1 MGVKLL
7 KSVEDISTTK
17 KRLRIEI
24 PSDVIEKEIRDS
36 IEKVRQKAKIPGF
49 RPGRTPVN
57 IIEKRFGKE
66 VEAEALDKIIPEYY
80 SKALKEAELTP
91 VAMPVFD
98 EKLDFKRNNPV
109 SLSITV
115 EVMPKIENL
124 SYENMKV
131 KDIPAAVDD
140 AEVEDYLK
148 KLQGEKAIYEVAE
161 KEIETDDLV
170 SFEYV
175 DAKIAGEE
183 NAAFLKEQISKMGN
197 EVLPPDII
205 EKMIGKK
212 KNDIVEFT
220 TTPKVFGEDCKSK
233 ELAGK
238 TINMK
243 VAIKEIKKKNL
254 PAIDDEFA
262 KDLGFENIS
271 EMKEKI
277 KEKILNF
284 KKEHIV
290 RIQKA
295 IIVNKIL
302 EAHNF
307 EVPETLVKKELESL
321 MMEESLSDARYKP
334 APASEARPGMQDN
347 TPLTP
352 PLLRGEFKG
361 GDAGSLEAEKKDFE
375 NLQADMGS
383 KAVRNVRASIII
395 DAIGQ
400 KEGITVTDDE
410 IKDRIAVLAQ
420 RLSAT
425 PEAVINFYKYK
436 EGSLEGL
443 RHSIFEDK
451 VMDMLLS
458 KAIIEKGE

>member
-1 MGVKLL
+1 LL
-7 KSVEDISTTK
+7 KSVEDINTTK

-24 PSDVIEKEIRDS
+24 PSDVIEKEIGNS
-36 IEKVRQKAKIPGF
+36 LEKVRQKAKIPGF
-49 RPGRTPVN
+49 RPGRAPIN
-57 IIEKRFGKE
+57 LIERRFGKE
-66 VEAEALDKIIPEYY
+66 VEAEVLDKIIPEYY
-80 SKALKEAELTP
+80 SKALKEAELMP
-91 VAMPVFD
+91 VTTPVFD
-98 EKLDFKRNNPV
+98 EKIDFKRNNPINL
-109 SLSITV
+109 SLTV

-131 KDIPAAVDD
+131 EDIPVSVDD

-148 KLQGEKAIYEVAE
+148 KLQGEKAMYEVSE
-161 KEIETDDLV
+161 KEIDTDDLV

-183 NAAFLKEQISKMGN
+183 NAAALKEQISKMGN
-197 EVLPPDII
+197 EILPPDIM

-212 KNDIVEFT
+212 KDDIVEFAT
-220 TTPKVFGEDCKSK
+220 TFNGDCKSK

-238 TINMK
+238 TIDMK

-254 PAIDDEFA
+254 PEIDDEFA
-262 KDLGFENIS
+262 KDLGFENIP

-277 KEKILNF
+277 KEKIF
-284 KKEHIV
+284 AVKKEHIV

-302 EAHNF
+302 EAHSF
-307 EVPETLVKKELESL
+307 EAPETLVRRELESL
-321 MMEESLSDARYKP
+321 MMHESLSQR
-334 APASEARPGMQDN
+334 EAKE
-347 TPLTP
+347 TTSI
-352 PLLRGEFKG
+352 
-361 GDAGSLEAEKKDFE
+361 AGSPEEEKVVASRSQEDLEKLQTELKDKALK
-375 NLQADMGS
+375 NVQAS
-383 KAVRNVRASIII
+383 LII

-410 IKDRIAVLAQ
+410 VNERISLIAQ
-420 RLSAT
+420 KLSAT
-425 PEAVINFYKYK
+425 PEAVKNFYHYK

>member
-1 MGVKLL
+1 ML

-24 PSDVIEKEIRDS
+24 PSDVIEKEIGDS

-66 VEAEALDKIIPEYY
+66 VEAEVLDKIIPEYY

-91 VAMPVFD
+91 AAMPVFD

-124 SYENMKV
+124 NYENIEIE
-131 KDIPAAVDD
+131 DIPVIVDE
-140 AEVEDYLK
+140 AEVEEYLK
-148 KLQGEKAIYEVAE
+148 KLQGEKAIYEVSE
-161 KEIETDDLV
+161 KEIDTDDLV

-183 NAAFLKEQISKMGN
+183 NAASLKEQISKMGN
-197 EVLPPDII
+197 EILPPDII

-212 KNDIVEFT
+212 KDDIVEFT

-238 TINMK
+238 TIDMK

-254 PAIDDEFA
+254 PTIDDEFA

-284 KKEHIV
+284 KKEHAA

-295 IIVNKIL
+295 KIVNKIL
-302 EAHNF
+302 EAHNL
-307 EVPETLVKKELESL
+307 EVPEALVKRELESVML
-321 MMEESLSDARYKP
+321 EESMGELKGGHPESGITHLI
-334 APASEARPGMQDN
+334 SEADSPEQEEKN
-347 TPLTP
+347 
-352 PLLRGEFKG
+352 
-361 GDAGSLEAEKKDFE
+361 LEK
-375 NLQADMGS
+375 LQTELKN
-383 KAVRNVRASIII
+383 KALKTVQASIII
-395 DAIGQ
+395 DVIGQ

-420 RLSAT
+420 RLSAA
-425 PEAVINFYKYK
+425 PEAVIKFYKYK

-451 VMDMLLS
+451 VLDMLLS

>member
-1 MGVKLL
+1 ML
-7 KSVEDISTTK
+7 KSVEDINTTK

-24 PSDVIEKEIRDS
+24 PSDVIEKEIGNS
-36 IEKVRQKAKIPGF
+36 LEKVRQKAKIPGF
-49 RPGRTPVN
+49 RPGRAPIN
-57 IIEKRFGKE
+57 LIERRFGKE
-66 VEAEALDKIIPEYY
+66 VEAEVLDKIIPEYY
-80 SKALKEAELTP
+80 SKALKEAELMP
-91 VAMPVFD
+91 VTTPVFD
-98 EKLDFKRNNPV
+98 EKIDFKRNNPINL
-109 SLSITV
+109 SLTV

-131 KDIPAAVDD
+131 EDIPVSVDD

-148 KLQGEKAIYEVAE
+148 KLQGEKAMYEVSE
-161 KEIETDDLV
+161 KEIDTDDLV

-183 NAAFLKEQISKMGN
+183 NAAALKEQISKMGN
-197 EVLPPDII
+197 EILPPDIM

-212 KNDIVEFT
+212 KDDIVEFAT
-220 TTPKVFGEDCKSK
+220 TFNGDCKSK

-238 TINMK
+238 TIDMK

-254 PAIDDEFA
+254 PEIDDEFA
-262 KDLGFENIS
+262 KDLGFENIP

-277 KEKILNF
+277 KEKIF
-284 KKEHIV
+284 AVKKEHIV

-302 EAHNF
+302 EAHSF
-307 EVPETLVKKELESL
+307 EAPETLVRRELESL
-321 MMEESLSDARYKP
+321 MMHESLSQR
-334 APASEARPGMQDN
+334 EAKE
-347 TPLTP
+347 TTSI
-352 PLLRGEFKG
+352 
-361 GDAGSLEAEKKDFE
+361 AGSPEEEKVVASRSQEDLEKLQTELKDKALK
-375 NLQADMGS
+375 NVQAS
-383 KAVRNVRASIII
+383 LII

-410 IKDRIAVLAQ
+410 VNERISLIAQ
-420 RLSAT
+420 KLSAT
-425 PEAVINFYKYK
+425 PEAVKNFYHYK

>member
-1 MGVKLL
+1 ML
-7 KSVEDISTTK
+7 KSVEDIDTTK

-24 PSDVIEKEIRDS
+24 PSDVIEKEIGNS
-36 IEKVRQKAKIPGF
+36 LEKVRQKAKIPGF
-49 RPGRTPVN
+49 RPGRAPIN
-57 IIEKRFGKE
+57 LIERRFGKE
-66 VEAEALDKIIPEYY
+66 VEAEVLDKIIPEYY
-80 SKALKEAELTP
+80 SKALKEAELMP
-91 VAMPVFD
+91 VTTPVFD
-98 EKLDFKRNNPV
+98 EKIDFKRNNPINL
-109 SLSITV
+109 SLTV

-131 KDIPAAVDD
+131 EDIPVSVDD

-148 KLQGEKAIYEVAE
+148 KLQGEKAIYEVSE
-161 KEIETDDLV
+161 KEIDTDDLV

-183 NAAFLKEQISKMGN
+183 NAAALKEQISKMGN
-197 EVLPPDII
+197 EILPPDIM

-212 KNDIVEFT
+212 KDDIVEFAT
-220 TTPKVFGEDCKSK
+220 TFNGDCKSK

-238 TINMK
+238 TIDMK

-254 PAIDDEFA
+254 PEIDDEFA
-262 KDLGFENIS
+262 KDLGFENIP

-277 KEKILNF
+277 KEKIF
-284 KKEHIV
+284 AVKKEHIV

-302 EAHNF
+302 EAHSF
-307 EVPETLVKKELESL
+307 EAPETLVRRELESL
-321 MMEESLSDARYKP
+321 MMHESLSQR
-334 APASEARPGMQDN
+334 EAKE
-347 TPLTP
+347 TTSI
-352 PLLRGEFKG
+352 
-361 GDAGSLEAEKKDFE
+361 AGSPEEEKVVATRSQEDLEKLQTELKDKALK
-375 NLQADMGS
+375 NVQAS
-383 KAVRNVRASIII
+383 LII

-410 IKDRIAVLAQ
+410 VNERISLVAQ
-420 RLSAT
+420 KLSAT
-425 PEAVINFYKYK
+425 PEAVKNFYHYK

-443 RHSIFEDK
+443 RHSIYEDK

-458 KAIIEKGE
+458 KAVIEKGE

>member
-1 MGVKLL
+1 ML

-24 PSDVIEKEIRDS
+24 PSDVIEKEIGDS

-66 VEAEALDKIIPEYY
+66 VEAEVLDKIIPEYY

-91 VAMPVFD
+91 AAMPVFD

-124 SYENMKV
+124 NYENIEIE
-131 KDIPAAVDD
+131 DIPVIVDE
-140 AEVEDYLK
+140 AEVEEYLK
-148 KLQGEKAIYEVAE
+148 KLQGEKAIYEVSE
-161 KEIETDDLV
+161 KEIDTDDLV

-183 NAAFLKEQISKMGN
+183 NAASLKEQISKMGN
-197 EVLPPDII
+197 EILPPDII

-212 KNDIVEFT
+212 KDDIVEFT

-238 TINMK
+238 TIDMK

-254 PAIDDEFA
+254 PTIDDEFA

-284 KKEHIV
+284 KKEHAA

-295 IIVNKIL
+295 KIVNKIL

-307 EVPETLVKKELESL
+307 EVPEALVKRELESVML
-321 MMEESLSDARYKP
+321 EESMGELKGGHPESGITHLI
-334 APASEARPGMQDN
+334 SEADSPEQEEKN
-347 TPLTP
+347 
-352 PLLRGEFKG
+352 
-361 GDAGSLEAEKKDFE
+361 LEK
-375 NLQADMGS
+375 LQTELKN
-383 KAVRNVRASIII
+383 KALKTVQASIII
-395 DAIGQ
+395 DVIGQ

-420 RLSAT
+420 RLSAA
-425 PEAVINFYKYK
+425 PEAVIKFYKYK

-451 VMDMLLS
+451 VLDMLLS

>member
-1 MGVKLL
+1 LL

-24 PSDVIEKEIRDS
+24 PSDVIEKEIGDS

-66 VEAEALDKIIPEYY
+66 VEAEVLDKIIPEYY

-91 VAMPVFD
+91 AAMPVFD

-124 SYENMKV
+124 NYENIEIE
-131 KDIPAAVDD
+131 DIPVIVDE
-140 AEVEDYLK
+140 AEVEEYLK
-148 KLQGEKAIYEVAE
+148 KLQGEKAIYEVSE
-161 KEIETDDLV
+161 KEIDTDDLV

-183 NAAFLKEQISKMGN
+183 NAASLKEQISKMGN
-197 EVLPPDII
+197 EILPPDII

-212 KNDIVEFT
+212 KDDIVEFT

-238 TINMK
+238 TIDMK

-254 PAIDDEFA
+254 PTIDDEFA

-284 KKEHIV
+284 KKEHAA

-295 IIVNKIL
+295 KIVNKIL

-307 EVPETLVKKELESL
+307 EVPEALVKRELESVML
-321 MMEESLSDARYKP
+321 EESMGELKGGHPESGITHLI
-334 APASEARPGMQDN
+334 SEADSPEQEEKN
-347 TPLTP
+347 
-352 PLLRGEFKG
+352 
-361 GDAGSLEAEKKDFE
+361 LEK
-375 NLQADMGS
+375 LQTELKN
-383 KAVRNVRASIII
+383 KALKTVQASIII
-395 DAIGQ
+395 DVIGQ

-420 RLSAT
+420 RLSAA
-425 PEAVINFYKYK
+425 PEAVIKFYKYK

-451 VMDMLLS
+451 VLDMLLS

>member
-1 MGVKLL
+1 ML
-7 KSVEDISTTK
+7 KSVEDINTTK

-24 PSDVIEKEIRDS
+24 PSDVIEKEIGNS
-36 IEKVRQKAKIPGF
+36 LEKVRQKAKIPGF
-49 RPGRTPVN
+49 RPGRAPIN
-57 IIEKRFGKE
+57 LIERRFGKE
-66 VEAEALDKIIPEYY
+66 VEAEVLDKIIPEYY
-80 SKALKEAELTP
+80 SKALKEAELMP
-91 VAMPVFD
+91 VTTPVFD
-98 EKLDFKRNNPV
+98 EKIDFKRNNPINL
-109 SLSITV
+109 SLTV

-131 KDIPAAVDD
+131 EDIPVSVDD

-148 KLQGEKAIYEVAE
+148 KLQGEKAIYEVSE
-161 KEIETDDLV
+161 KEIDTDDLV

-183 NAAFLKEQISKMGN
+183 NAAALKEQISKMGN
-197 EVLPPDII
+197 EILPPDIM

-212 KNDIVEFT
+212 KDDIVEFAT
-220 TTPKVFGEDCKSK
+220 TFNGDCKSK

-238 TINMK
+238 TIDMK

-254 PAIDDEFA
+254 PEIDDEFA
-262 KDLGFENIS
+262 KDLGFENIP

-277 KEKILNF
+277 KEKIF
-284 KKEHIV
+284 AVKKEHIV

-302 EAHNF
+302 EAHSF
-307 EVPETLVKKELESL
+307 EAPETLVRREMEAL
-321 MMEESLSDARYKP
+321 MMHESLSQR
-334 APASEARPGMQDN
+334 EAKE
-347 TPLTP
+347 TTSI
-352 PLLRGEFKG
+352 
-361 GDAGSLEAEKKDFE
+361 AGSPEEEKVVASRSQEDLEKLQTELKDKALK
-375 NLQADMGS
+375 NVQAS
-383 KAVRNVRASIII
+383 LIV

-410 IKDRIAVLAQ
+410 VNERISLIAQ
-420 RLSAT
+420 KLSAT
-425 PEAVINFYKYK
+425 PEAVKNFYHYK
-436 EGSLEGL
+436 ESSLEGL

-458 KAIIEKGE
+458 KAVIEKGE

>member
-1 MGVKLL
+1 LL
-7 KSVEDISTTK
+7 KSVEDINTTK

-24 PSDVIEKEIRDS
+24 PSDVIEKEIGNS
-36 IEKVRQKAKIPGF
+36 LEKVRQKAKIPGF
-49 RPGRTPVN
+49 RPGRAPIN
-57 IIEKRFGKE
+57 LIERRFGKE
-66 VEAEALDKIIPEYY
+66 VEAEVLDKIIPEYY
-80 SKALKEAELTP
+80 SKALKEAELMP
-91 VAMPVFD
+91 VTTPVFD
-98 EKLDFKRNNPV
+98 EKIDFKRNNPINL
-109 SLSITV
+109 SLTV

-131 KDIPAAVDD
+131 EDIPVSVDD

-148 KLQGEKAIYEVAE
+148 KLQGEKAIYEVSE
-161 KEIETDDLV
+161 KEIDTDDLV

-183 NAAFLKEQISKMGN
+183 NAAALKEQISKMGN
-197 EVLPPDII
+197 EILPPDIM

-212 KNDIVEFT
+212 KDDIVEFAT
-220 TTPKVFGEDCKSK
+220 TFNGDCKSK

-238 TINMK
+238 TIDMK

-254 PAIDDEFA
+254 PEIDDEFA
-262 KDLGFENIS
+262 KDLGFENIP

-277 KEKILNF
+277 KEKIF
-284 KKEHIV
+284 AVKKEHIV

-302 EAHNF
+302 EAHSF
-307 EVPETLVKKELESL
+307 EAPETLVRREMESL
-321 MMEESLSDARYKP
+321 MMHESLSQR
-334 APASEARPGMQDN
+334 EAKE
-347 TPLTP
+347 TTSI
-352 PLLRGEFKG
+352 
-361 GDAGSLEAEKKDFE
+361 AGSPEEEKVVASRSQEDLEKLQTELKDKALK
-375 NLQADMGS
+375 NVQAS
-383 KAVRNVRASIII
+383 LII

-410 IKDRIAVLAQ
+410 MNERISLIAQ
-420 RLSAT
+420 KLSAT
-425 PEAVINFYKYK
+425 PEAVKNFYHYK

-443 RHSIFEDK
+443 RHSIYEDK

-458 KAIIEKGE
+458 KAVIEKGE

>member
-1 MGVKLL
+1 LL

-24 PSDVIEKEIRDS
+24 PSDVIEKEIGDS

-66 VEAEALDKIIPEYY
+66 VEAEVLDKIIPEYY

-91 VAMPVFD
+91 AAMPVFD

-124 SYENMKV
+124 NYENIEIE
-131 KDIPAAVDD
+131 DIPVIVDE
-140 AEVEDYLK
+140 AEVEEYLK
-148 KLQGEKAIYEVAE
+148 KLQGEKAIYEVSE
-161 KEIETDDLV
+161 KEIDTDDLV

-183 NAAFLKEQISKMGN
+183 NAASLKEQISKMGN
-197 EVLPPDII
+197 EILPPDII

-212 KNDIVEFT
+212 KDDIVEFT

-238 TINMK
+238 TIDMK

-254 PAIDDEFA
+254 PTIDDEFA

-284 KKEHIV
+284 KKEHAA

-295 IIVNKIL
+295 KIVNKIL
-302 EAHNF
+302 EAHNL
-307 EVPETLVKKELESL
+307 EVPEALVKRELESVML
-321 MMEESLSDARYKP
+321 EESMGELKGGHPESGITHLI
-334 APASEARPGMQDN
+334 SEADSPEQEEKN
-347 TPLTP
+347 
-352 PLLRGEFKG
+352 
-361 GDAGSLEAEKKDFE
+361 LEK
-375 NLQADMGS
+375 LQTELKN
-383 KAVRNVRASIII
+383 KALKTVQASIII
-395 DAIGQ
+395 DVIGQ

-420 RLSAT
+420 RLSAA
-425 PEAVINFYKYK
+425 PEAVIKFYKYK

-451 VMDMLLS
+451 VLDMLLS

>member
-1 MGVKLL
+1 LL
-7 KSVEDISTTK
+7 KSVEDIDTTK

-24 PSDVIEKEIRDS
+24 PSDVIEKEIGNS
-36 IEKVRQKAKIPGF
+36 LEKVRQKAKIPGF
-49 RPGRTPVN
+49 RPGRAPIN
-57 IIEKRFGKE
+57 LIERRFGKE
-66 VEAEALDKIIPEYY
+66 VEAEVLDKIIPEYY
-80 SKALKEAELTP
+80 SKALKEAELMP
-91 VAMPVFD
+91 VTTPVFD
-98 EKLDFKRNNPV
+98 EKIDFKRNNPINL
-109 SLSITV
+109 SLTV

-124 SYENMKV
+124 SYENIKV
-131 KDIPAAVDD
+131 EDIPVSVDD

-148 KLQGEKAIYEVAE
+148 KLQGEKAIYEVSE
-161 KEIETDDLV
+161 KEIDTDDLV

-183 NAAFLKEQISKMGN
+183 NAAALKEQISKMGN
-197 EVLPPDII
+197 EILPPDIM

-212 KNDIVEFT
+212 KDDIVEFT
-220 TTPKVFGEDCKSK
+220 TTFNGDCKSK

-238 TINMK
+238 TIDMK

-254 PAIDDEFA
+254 PEIDDEFA
-262 KDLGFENIS
+262 KDLGLENIPD
-271 EMKEKI
+271 MKEKI
-277 KEKILNF
+277 KEKIF
-284 KKEHIV
+284 AVKKEHIV

-302 EAHNF
+302 EAHSF
-307 EVPETLVKKELESL
+307 EAPETLVRRELESL
-321 MMEESLSDARYKP
+321 MMHESLSQR
-334 APASEARPGMQDN
+334 EAKE
-347 TPLTP
+347 TISI
-352 PLLRGEFKG
+352 
-361 GDAGSLEAEKKDFE
+361 AGSPEEGKVVASRSQEDLEKLQTELKDKALK
-375 NLQADMGS
+375 NVQAS
-383 KAVRNVRASIII
+383 LII

-410 IKDRIAVLAQ
+410 VNERISLIAQ
-420 RLSAT
+420 KLSAT
-425 PEAVINFYKYK
+425 PEAVKNFYHYK

>member
-1 MGVKLL
+1 ML
-7 KSVEDISTTK
+7 KSVEDINTTK

-24 PSDVIEKEIRDS
+24 PSDVIEKEIGNS
-36 IEKVRQKAKIPGF
+36 LEKVRQKAKIPGF
-49 RPGRTPVN
+49 RPGRAPIN
-57 IIEKRFGKE
+57 LIERRFGKE
-66 VEAEALDKIIPEYY
+66 VEAEVLDKIIPEYY
-80 SKALKEAELTP
+80 SKALKEAELMP
-91 VAMPVFD
+91 VTTPVFD
-98 EKLDFKRNNPV
+98 EKIDFKRNNPINL
-109 SLSITV
+109 SLTV

-131 KDIPAAVDD
+131 EDIPVSVDD

-148 KLQGEKAIYEVAE
+148 KLQGEKAIYEVSE
-161 KEIETDDLV
+161 KEIDTDDLV

-183 NAAFLKEQISKMGN
+183 NAAALKEQISKMGN
-197 EVLPPDII
+197 EILPPDIM

-212 KNDIVEFT
+212 KDDIVEFAT
-220 TTPKVFGEDCKSK
+220 TFNGDCKSK

-238 TINMK
+238 IIDMK

-254 PAIDDEFA
+254 PEIDDEFA
-262 KDLGFENIS
+262 KDLGFENIP

-277 KEKILNF
+277 KEKIF
-284 KKEHIV
+284 AVKKEHIV

-302 EAHNF
+302 EAHSF
-307 EVPETLVKKELESL
+307 EAPETLVRRELESL
-321 MMEESLSDARYKP
+321 MMHESLSQR
-334 APASEARPGMQDN
+334 EAKE
-347 TPLTP
+347 TTSI
-352 PLLRGEFKG
+352 
-361 GDAGSLEAEKKDFE
+361 AGSPEEEKVVASRSQEDLEKLQTELKDKALK
-375 NLQADMGS
+375 NVQAS
-383 KAVRNVRASIII
+383 LII

-400 KEGITVTDDE
+400 KEGIAVTDDE
-410 IKDRIAVLAQ
+410 VNERLSLIAQ
-420 RLSAT
+420 KLSAT
-425 PEAVINFYKYK
+425 PEAVKNFYHYK

>member
-1 MGVKLL
+1 
-7 KSVEDISTTK
+7 VEDISTTK

-24 PSDVIEKEIRDS
+24 PSDVIEKEIGDS

-66 VEAEALDKIIPEYY
+66 VEAEVLDKIIPEYY

-91 VAMPVFD
+91 AAMPVFD

-124 SYENMKV
+124 NHENIEIE
-131 KDIPAAVDD
+131 DIPVIVDE
-140 AEVEDYLK
+140 AEVEEYLK
-148 KLQGEKAIYEVAE
+148 KLQGEKAIYEVSE
-161 KEIETDDLV
+161 KEIDTDDLV

-183 NAAFLKEQISKMGN
+183 NAASLKEQISKMGN
-197 EVLPPDII
+197 EILPPDII

-212 KNDIVEFT
+212 KDDIVEFT

-238 TINMK
+238 TIDMK

-254 PAIDDEFA
+254 PTIDDEFA

-284 KKEHIV
+284 KKEHAA

-295 IIVNKIL
+295 KIVNKIL

-307 EVPETLVKKELESL
+307 EVPEALVKRELESVML
-321 MMEESLSDARYKP
+321 EESMGELKGGHPESGITHLI
-334 APASEARPGMQDN
+334 SEADSPEQEEKN
-347 TPLTP
+347 
-352 PLLRGEFKG
+352 
-361 GDAGSLEAEKKDFE
+361 LEK
-375 NLQADMGS
+375 LQTELKN
-383 KAVRNVRASIII
+383 KALKTVQASIII
-395 DAIGQ
+395 DVIGQ

-420 RLSAT
+420 RLSAA
-425 PEAVINFYKYK
+425 PEAVIKFYKYK

-451 VMDMLLS
+451 VLDMLLS

>member
-1 MGVKLL
+1 ML
-7 KSVEDISTTK
+7 KSLEDINTTK

-24 PSDVIEKEIRDS
+24 PADVIEKEISDS
-36 IEKVRQKAKIPGF
+36 LEKLKHKAKIPGF
-49 RPGRTPVN
+49 RPGRAPIN
-57 IIEKRFGKE
+57 LIERRFGKE

-80 SKALKEAELTP
+80 SKALKEAELMP
-91 VAMPVFD
+91 VTTPVFD
-98 EKLDFKRNNPV
+98 EKIDFKRNNPINL
-109 SLSITV
+109 SLTV

-124 SYENMKV
+124 SYGNMKV
-131 KDIPAAVDD
+131 EDIPVSVDD

-148 KLQGEKAIYEVAE
+148 KLQGEKAIYEVSE
-161 KEIETDDLV
+161 KEIDTDDLV

-183 NAAFLKEQISKMGN
+183 NAASLKEQILKMGN
-197 EVLPPDII
+197 EILPPDII

-220 TTPKVFGEDCKSK
+220 TTPKVFGEDCKSR

-238 TINMK
+238 TIDMK

-254 PAIDDEFA
+254 PTIDDEFA

-284 KKEHIV
+284 KKEHV
-290 RIQKA
+290 ARIQKA
-295 IIVNKIL
+295 KIVNKIL

-307 EVPETLVKKELESL
+307 EAPETLVKRELEAL
-321 MMEESLSDARYKP
+321 MLEKSMSDSRQDTTPLNPPLARGELKGGHPESGITHLT
-334 APASEARPGMQDN
+334 SEADSPEQEEKNLEKLQTELKDKALKN
-347 TPLTP
+347 VQ
-352 PLLRGEFKG
+352 
-361 GDAGSLEAEKKDFE
+361 ASL
-375 NLQADMGS
+375 
-383 KAVRNVRASIII
+383 II

-410 IKDRIAVLAQ
+410 VNERISLIAQ
-420 RLSAT
+420 KLSAT
-425 PEAVINFYKYK
+425 PEAVKNFYHYK

-443 RHSIFEDK
+443 RHSIYEDK

>member
-1 MGVKLL
+1 ML
-7 KSVEDISTTK
+7 KSVEDINTTK

-24 PSDVIEKEIRDS
+24 PSDVIEKEIGNS
-36 IEKVRQKAKIPGF
+36 LEKVRQKAKIPGF
-49 RPGRTPVN
+49 RPGRAPIN
-57 IIEKRFGKE
+57 LIERRFGKE
-66 VEAEALDKIIPEYY
+66 VEAEVLDKIIPEYY
-80 SKALKEAELTP
+80 SKALKEAELMP
-91 VAMPVFD
+91 VTTPVFD
-98 EKLDFKRNNPV
+98 EKIDFKRNNPINL
-109 SLSITV
+109 SLTV

-131 KDIPAAVDD
+131 EDIPVSVDD

-148 KLQGEKAIYEVAE
+148 KLQGEKAIYEVSE
-161 KEIETDDLV
+161 KEIDTDDLV

-183 NAAFLKEQISKMGN
+183 NAAALKEQISKMGN
-197 EVLPPDII
+197 EILPPDIM

-212 KNDIVEFT
+212 KDDIVEFAT
-220 TTPKVFGEDCKSK
+220 TFNGDCKSK

-238 TINMK
+238 TIDMK

-254 PAIDDEFA
+254 PEIDDEFA
-262 KDLGFENIS
+262 KDLGFENIP

-277 KEKILNF
+277 KEKIF
-284 KKEHIV
+284 AVKKEHIV

-302 EAHNF
+302 EAHSF
-307 EVPETLVKKELESL
+307 EAPETLVRRELESL
-321 MMEESLSDARYKP
+321 MMHESLSQR
-334 APASEARPGMQDN
+334 EAKE
-347 TPLTP
+347 TTSI
-352 PLLRGEFKG
+352 
-361 GDAGSLEAEKKDFE
+361 AGSPEEEKVVASRSQEDLEKLQTELKDKALK
-375 NLQADMGS
+375 NVQAS
-383 KAVRNVRASIII
+383 LII

-410 IKDRIAVLAQ
+410 VNERISLIAQ
-420 RLSAT
+420 KLSAT
-425 PEAVINFYKYK
+425 PEAVKNFYHYK

-443 RHSIFEDK
+443 RHSIYEDK

-458 KAIIEKGE
+458 KAVIEKGE

>member
-1 MGVKLL
+1 ML
-7 KSVEDISTTK
+7 KSVEDINTTK

-24 PSDVIEKEIRDS
+24 PSDVIEKEIGNS
-36 IEKVRQKAKIPGF
+36 LEKVRQKAKIPGF
-49 RPGRTPVN
+49 RPGRAPIN
-57 IIEKRFGKE
+57 LIERRFGKE
-66 VEAEALDKIIPEYY
+66 VEAEVLDKIIPEYY
-80 SKALKEAELTP
+80 SKALKEAELMP
-91 VAMPVFD
+91 VTTPVFD
-98 EKLDFKRNNPV
+98 EKIDFKRNNPINL
-109 SLSITV
+109 SLTV

-124 SYENMKV
+124 SYGNMKV
-131 KDIPAAVDD
+131 EDIPVSVDD

-148 KLQGEKAIYEVAE
+148 KLQGEKAIYEVSE
-161 KEIETDDLV
+161 KEIDTDDLV

-183 NAAFLKEQISKMGN
+183 NAAALKEQISKMGN
-197 EVLPPDII
+197 EILPPDIM

-212 KNDIVEFT
+212 KDDIVEFAT
-220 TTPKVFGEDCKSK
+220 TFNGDCKSK

-238 TINMK
+238 TIDMK

-254 PAIDDEFA
+254 PEIDDEFA
-262 KDLGFENIS
+262 KDLGFENIP

-277 KEKILNF
+277 KEKIF
-284 KKEHIV
+284 AVKKEHIV

-302 EAHNF
+302 EAHSF
-307 EVPETLVKKELESL
+307 EAPETLVRRELESL
-321 MMEESLSDARYKP
+321 MMHESLSQR
-334 APASEARPGMQDN
+334 EAKE
-347 TPLTP
+347 TTSI
-352 PLLRGEFKG
+352 
-361 GDAGSLEAEKKDFE
+361 AGSPEEEKVVANRSQEDLEKLQTELKDKALK
-375 NLQADMGS
+375 NVQAS
-383 KAVRNVRASIII
+383 LII

-410 IKDRIAVLAQ
+410 VNERISFIAQ
-420 RLSAT
+420 KLSAT
-425 PEAVINFYKYK
+425 PEAVKNFYHYK

-458 KAIIEKGE
+458 KAVIEKGE